1 MKSIIFLIGLILGG
15 NSAWAGEPV
24 NTQIKLFQFQ
34 PKDLTVTAGTAV
46 IWTNGDDIPH
56 SVVPTDGSFRSPA
69 LDTDD
74 AFSHL
79 FTTPGVYT
87 YFCSIHPHMTGKVV
101 VLPPAETSQREGLPP
116 PVPKALLSSYSHQ

>member
-1 MKSIIFLIGLILGG
+1 MPTLRLLACGTAAAAIL
-15 NSAWAGEPV
+15 ALAAGFGTARAVVPTAAHVVAKIENFTFEPH
-24 NTQIKLFQFQ
+24 
-34 PKDLTVTAGTAV
+34 DLTVAPGTTV
-46 IWTNGDDIPH
+46 TWTNGDDIPH

-101 VLPPAETSQREGLPP
+101 VRPPAD
-116 PVPKALLSSYSHQ
+116 